1 MSASESVTPRFYA
14 ETLVSSRSESRTA
27 STQLFQEMLAA
38 IEVVADFLT
47 CALGVLAAYFL
58 DYSPYIGR
66 HIQYPL
72 REAAAVGFGVSLFAV
87 ILLQRDGAYRGSGG
101 LLQIRETERA
111 IRIPIQS
118 MFIMLP
124 ISWLLRLNLSRV
136 DFLIALVLVPSLLI
150 LQKQAFVAVARRLH
164 LRRSGVNR
172 AIVYGIGDTGK
183 GKRILSVLSHS
194 VKLGFYPIAVIAE
207 NAALDGERV
216 SEMGYRRRRSV
227 PVRRGPITSALLN
240 SCQCSTLIVSLP
252 NLSAEQI
259 DAAVDAAKHAG
270 SRVVFLSATELREQ
284 KWTKS
289 IDVDGISLTPM
300 LEAFEPWHYSLAK
313 RVADLIGS
321 SLLLVL
327 FAPLLFLIALLIRLD
342 SSGPAL
348 FVQERVGRNGK
359 LFKMFKFRSMHEGTP
374 KYEPSPT
381 MPSDS
386 RITRIGRFLRRSS
399 LDELPQL
406 MNVLVG
412 DMSLV
417 GPRAEMH
424 FIVHTYTSEQ
434 RQRLQVTPGITGLWQ
449 LSADRA
455 FPIHENIH
463 YDLYYIR
470 NRGFFMDIAILI
482 HTLLFAMR
490 GGI

>member
-27 STQLFQEMLAA
+27 TTQLFQEMLAA

-58 DYSPYIGR
+58 DYPLYIGR

-72 REAAAVGFGVSLFAV
+72 REAAAVSLFAV

-259 DAAVDAAKHAG
+259 DAAVDAAKQAG

-321 SLLLVL
+321 SLLY
-327 FAPLLFLIALLIRLD
+327 F
-342 SSGPAL
+342 S
-348 FVQERVGRNGK
+348 
-359 LFKMFKFRSMHEGTP
+359 
-374 KYEPSPT
+374 
-381 MPSDS
+381 
-386 RITRIGRFLRRSS
+386 
-399 LDELPQL
+399 
-406 MNVLVG
+406 
-412 DMSLV
+412 
-417 GPRAEMH
+417 
-424 FIVHTYTSEQ
+424 
-434 RQRLQVTPGITGLWQ
+434 
-449 LSADRA
+449 
-455 FPIHENIH
+455 
-463 YDLYYIR
+463 
-470 NRGFFMDIAILI
+470 
-482 HTLLFAMR
+482 
-490 GGI
+490 

>member
-1 MSASESVTPRFYA
+1 MSASESVTPRLYA
-14 ETLVSSRSESRTA
+14 ETRAVSRPESRTT
-27 STQLFQEMLAA
+27 STHVFQNMLAA
-38 IEVVADFLT
+38 IEVIADFLT
-47 CALGVLAAYFL
+47 CAFGVLAAYLFDPSL
-58 DYSPYIGR
+58 YIGG
-66 HIQYPL
+66 HIQYPS
-72 REAAAVGFGVSLFAV
+72 REAVAVGLGVSLFAV
-87 ILLQRDGAYRGSGG
+87 ILLQRDGAYHGSGG

-118 MFIMLP
+118 MLILLP
-124 ISWLLRLNLSRV
+124 FALLLRLRLSRA
-136 DFLIALVLVPSLLI
+136 DFLIALALIPLLLI
-150 LQKQAFVAVARRLH
+150 AQKHAFVAVIRGLHRRKW
-164 LRRSGVNR
+164 GVDR
-172 AIVYGIGDTGK
+172 VIVYGIGNT
-183 GKRILSVLSHS
+183 GKRILSILSHS
-194 VKLGFYPIAVIAE
+194 VRLGFDPIALIAD
-207 NAALDGERV
+207 NVALDGERV

-227 PVRRGPITSALLN
+227 PVQSGPITSALLT

-259 DAAVDAAKHAG
+259 DAAVDAAKQAG
-270 SRVVFLSATELREQ
+270 SRVVFLSATELQEQ

-300 LEAFEPWHYSLAK
+300 LEGFEHWHYSIAK
-313 RVADLIGS
+313 RLADLIGS
-321 SLLLVL
+321 LLLLVL
-327 FAPLLFLIALLIRLD
+327 LAPLFLLIALSIRLD
-342 SSGPAL
+342 SSGPSL
-348 FVQERVGRNGK
+348 FVQQRVGRNGR
-359 LFKMFKFRSMHEGTP
+359 LFKMYKFRSMHKGTP
-374 KYEPSPT
+374 KYDPSPT
-381 MPSDS
+381 MPSDP
-386 RITRIGRFLRRSS
+386 RITRIGKFLRRSS

-406 MNVLVG
+406 MNVLLG

-417 GPRAEMH
+417 GPRPEMH

-455 FPIHENIH
+455 FPIHENIQ

-482 HTLLFAMR
+482 HTLFFAMR

>member
-1 MSASESVTPRFYA
+1 MSTSESVTQCLYT
-14 ETLVSSRSESRTA
+14 ETLAASRPESRTT
-27 STQLFQEMLAA
+27 STRVFQNMLAV

-47 CALGVLAAYFL
+47 CAFGVLAACFL
-58 DYSPYIGR
+58 DPSLYVGR

-72 REAAAVGFGVSLFAV
+72 REAAVVSLGVSLFTV

-118 MFIMLP
+118 MLIMLP
-124 ISWLLRLNLSRV
+124 FSFLLRLKFSGV
-136 DFLIALVLVPSLLI
+136 DFLIALVLIPPLLI
-150 LQKQAFVAVARRLH
+150 LQKHVFVAVIRELH
-164 LRRSGVNR
+164 LRGWGVDR
-172 AIVYGIGDTGK
+172 VIVYGIGDT

-194 VKLGFYPIAVIAE
+194 VKLGLYPIAVIAE
-207 NAALDGERV
+207 NAALDGEWMP
-216 SEMGYRRRRSV
+216 EMGYRRRRSV
-227 PVRRGPITSALLN
+227 PVQRGPITSAMLN

-252 NLSAEQI
+252 NLTVEQI
-259 DAAVDAAKHAG
+259 AAAVDAAKQAG
-270 SRVVFLSATELREQ
+270 SRVLFLSATELQEQ

-289 IDVDGISLTPM
+289 IDVDGLSLTPM
-300 LEAFEPWHYSLAK
+300 FESFEHWHYSMAK
-313 RVADLIGS
+313 RMADLIGS
-321 SLLLVL
+321 SLLLAL
-327 FAPLLFLIALLIRLD
+327 LAPLLVLIALFIRLD

-348 FVQERVGRNGK
+348 FVQERVGRNGR
-359 LFKMFKFRSMHEGTP
+359 LFNMYKFRSMHKGTP
-374 KYEPSPT
+374 KYEQSPAT
-381 MPSDS
+381 PSDP
-386 RITRIGRFLRRSS
+386 RITRIGRLLRRSS

-406 MNVLVG
+406 VNVLLG

-417 GPRAEMH
+417 GPRPEMP

-455 FPIHENIH
+455 FPIHNNMQ

-470 NRGFFMDIAILI
+470 NRGLFMDIAILI
-482 HTLLFAMR
+482 HTLFFAMR